1 MNKKIYYSS
10 IKMLL
15 GIREEINHMWLP
27 DYNKEKILKILD
39 QEIYLVRSD
48 LISML
53 GEEEYEKIEESNK

>member
-1 MNKKIYYSS
+1 MDIFAV
-10 IKMLL
+10 
-15 GIREEINHMWLP
+15 
-27 DYNKEKILKILD
+27 NKEKILKILD